1 MVLPLSLLLLALQP
15 AVDPHE
21 AADNDRQRL
30 IGALIAEDRWAEAA
44 EEAEAVLA
52 SGRAPTPDFAIVAG
66 NLRMRAGHHA
76 HAWRHFENFGQTPD
90 LPPDSRTIVA
100 ARLAQI
106 SPSTRLVAVQLS
118 PAVADTTLVARRHD
132 ARPPPDLD
140 VPLVDGKATVRLD
153 TGTWEL
159 LVTAPNHAPLRHLVG
174 PDITGPLALTLE
186 PTPAPTPPPQQSPPP
201 PPPAKPRVP
210 PTLVAGGVLLPLGLA
225 ALAGAFAV
233 LPAHG
238 RIADRFDAKRDDL
251 ATRPC
256 TPADQAEF
264 RSLTATSRQQERVM
278 IGLGVTAG
286 ALLTAGA
293 VLLARGA
300 RERRRQLHLETTR
313 GAVLL
318 GLSGRF

>member
-15 AVDPHE
+15 AVDPQE

-30 IGALIAEDRWAEAA
+30 IGALMAEDRWAEAA

-76 HAWRHFENFGQTPD
+76 HAWRHFNNFGQTPD

-118 PAVADTTLVARRHD
+118 PAVAGIKLVARRLD
-132 ARPPPDLD
+132 ARPPPDMD
-140 VPLVDGKATVRLD
+140 IPLVDGKATVRLD
-153 TGTWEL
+153 TGTWLL
-159 LVTAPNHAPLRHLVG
+159 LVTAPNHATLRHIVSR
-174 PDITGPLALTLE
+174 DITGPLALTLE
-186 PTPAPTPPPQQSPPP
+186 PRPAPAPPPQKSPPP
-201 PPPAKPRVP
+201 PPTKPRVP
-210 PTLVAGGVLLPLGLA
+210 PTSIAGGVLLPLGLA
-225 ALAGAFAV
+225 ALAGTFAV

-256 TPADQAEF
+256 NSADQAEF
-264 RSLTATSRQQERVM
+264 RSLTATSRQQEHLM
-278 IGLGVTAG
+278 IGLGATAG
-286 ALLTAGA
+286 VLLTAGA

-300 RERRRQLHLETTR
+300 RERRRQIHLETTR

-318 GLSGRF
+318 GLSGHF